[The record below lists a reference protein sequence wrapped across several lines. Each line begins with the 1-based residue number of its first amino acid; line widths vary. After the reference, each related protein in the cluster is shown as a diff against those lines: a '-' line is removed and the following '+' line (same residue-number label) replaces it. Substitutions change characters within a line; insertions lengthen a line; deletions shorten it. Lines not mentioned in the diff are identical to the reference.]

1 MRTDARDARGALE
14 TRPGQR
20 LHSSHRIALREII
33 NRLRGERVSPR
44 ETRNSIMTIQEL
56 IDALETMAPDG
67 DAFVV
72 LFKADGTSAQFDIDD
87 VVDFDGNAQLEI
99 NEG

>member
-1 MRTDARDARGALE
+1 
-14 TRPGQR
+14 
-20 LHSSHRIALREII
+20 
-33 NRLRGERVSPR
+33 
-44 ETRNSIMTIQEL
+44 MTIQEL

-67 DAFVV
+67 DACVV

-87 VVDFDGNAQLEI
+87 VVDFDGNAQLDM

>member
-1 MRTDARDARGALE
+1 MRTDARDAQGALE

-56 IDALETMAPDG
+56 IDALETMGSNEMDPIQSKYST
-67 DAFVV
+67 VSSSHQIY
-72 LFKADGTSAQFDIDD
+72 SA
-87 VVDFDGNAQLEI
+87 
-99 NEG
+99 